1 MRYILK
7 KLPLENL
14 VVILSIGIIFILYNL
29 YYTDQIDDQRT
40 RKGEGVVQIKPFN
53 LLITYSLAKP

>member
-7 KLPLENL
+7 KIPLENL

-29 YYTDQIDDQRT
+29 YYTDQM
-40 RKGEGVVQIKPFN
+40 GVVQIKPFN